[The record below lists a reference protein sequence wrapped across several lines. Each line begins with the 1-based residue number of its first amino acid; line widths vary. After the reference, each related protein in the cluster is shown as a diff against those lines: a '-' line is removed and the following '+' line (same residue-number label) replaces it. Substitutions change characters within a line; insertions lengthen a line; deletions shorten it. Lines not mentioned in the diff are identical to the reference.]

1 MKKSVLIII
10 MLLCALIARS
20 GNIFVGM
27 CLFNTG
33 DSDVTSVE
41 CSYQLDDNQAVTQIF
56 YENIP
61 SGSFKNLVF
70 DVPANLI
77 PDGYN
82 QIPWLFMDDYECGV
96 NAPTQALFDEH
107 FDEAATMQIGGSFY
121 TDGDYYCVQV
131 QTVYPNDIVS
141 VKAVATTNEY
151 WTIGEVDDVL
161 HVETFPETSPET
173 SQISLMTIQGKIIK
187 KIVLNNNQIYVGDLP
202 NGVYFVEI
210 KENNGARKV
219 ARVIINH
226 K

>member
-1 MKKSVLIII
+1 MKKSVLVII

-20 GNIFVGM
+20 GNVFVGM

-41 CSYQLDDNQAVTQIF
+41 CSYQ
-56 YENIP
+56 
-61 SGSFKNLVF
+61 F
-70 DVPANLI
+70 D
-77 PDGYN
+77 YN

-96 NAPTQALFDEH
+96 NAPTQAQFDDH
-107 FDEAATMQIGGSFY
+107 FDEPATMQIGGSFY

-131 QTVYPNDIVS
+131 QAVYPNDIVS

-161 HVETFPETSPET
+161 HVETSPET
-173 SQISLMTIQGKIIK
+173 SQISLMTIQGKLIK
-187 KIVLNNNQIYVGDLP
+187 SCVLNNNQIYVGDLP
-202 NGVYFVEI
+202 NGVYLVEI

-219 ARVIINH
+219 ARVIINN